1 MVEGLRRLLRRE
13 LDWPGP
19 TFVHP
24 KRSVIDLMIRY
35 LIPSLAFLAA
45 AVLLVGCE
53 GIADLDVPN
62 TNDPTRNA
70 IQGGEDLESLL
81 AGSTTQTFNVTVSD
95 WGPHMDLLAD
105 QTTSTNA
112 FRSFWDFAEEP
123 RLTLNPRTTYANPS
137 IFADPFSNLNSGQVG
152 ANRILEITEVDGESI
167 VTDDGEDITP
177 KLRAGAFL
185 TRGVARGYLGL
196 IYDQAYVTQADLQL
210 ENINASE
217 IETNSYSELIDA
229 AVSDLEQAITI
240 AENEDFTWDLL
251 IGNSYDSSEFEA
263 IAHSFAA
270 RFLMAEART
279 RQELDSY
286 STERLD
292 EVIRHAD
299 AGVGQSGP
307 LPSFS
312 PASTSGSF
320 LNQNAGW
327 STFVISG
334 PAGYLPIDV
343 KVSHLLDPS
352 YPVEYPT
359 ASGEVLPP
367 HETEDPRADYF
378 LYTEAF
384 GFLSA
389 ARNRSLFSNY
399 FRFRNGAANA
409 WFTLDNVAVSI
420 IPGSE
425 MQYLKAEANLLKGNK
440 SAAAQAL
447 ENSPFGTVPT
457 ELTNPLPSVSEGTFF
472 GTFPATGLA
481 AEREISS
488 DASTAEFVRALHT
501 EYSVEL
507 DLMSGIGAQWYF
519 MRRHNLLQEGT
530 PLHYPIPGEEL
541 EIIQKDFYTF
551 GGESRAGE
559 SGTAD
564 GSNSWRTFDERN
576 NIDSPVGYG
585 KNAKNVEPQ
594 TAPDDVE
601 VNRPARAKEH

>member
-1 MVEGLRRLLRRE
+1 M
-13 LDWPGP
+13 
-19 TFVHP
+19 T
-24 KRSVIDLMIRY
+24 RY
-35 LIPSLAFLAA
+35 LIPSLALLAA
-45 AVLLVGCE
+45 AVLFAGCE

-62 TNDPTRNA
+62 TNDPTRDA
-70 IQGGEDLESLL
+70 VQSGEDLESLL
-81 AGSTTQTFNVTVSD
+81 AGSTTQTFQVTVSD

-123 RLTLNPRTTYANPS
+123 RLALNPRTTYANPS
-137 IFADPFSNLNSGQVG
+137 IIADPFSNLNSGQVG
-152 ANRILEITEVDGESI
+152 ANQILKVTEVDGESI
-167 VTDDGEDITP
+167 VTEGGDEITQ

-196 IYDQAYVTQADLQL
+196 IYDQGYVTAADLDL
-210 ENINASE
+210 ANVNAAE

-229 AVSDLEQAITI
+229 AVSDLEQAISI
-240 AENEDFTWDLL
+240 AENNSFTWDLL
-251 IGNSYDSSEFEA
+251 LGNSYTATEFEA

-279 RQELDSY
+279 RQELNSY
-286 STERLD
+286 SPERLD
-292 EVIRHAD
+292 RIIAHAD
-299 AGVGQSGP
+299 AGVGGDGP

-312 PASTSGSF
+312 PSSTGGEF
-320 LNQNAGW
+320 YNQLADW

-334 PAGYLPIDV
+334 PAGYLPIDA
-343 KVSHLLDPS
+343 KISHLLDPS

-367 HETEDPRADYF
+367 HETEDPRANYF

-399 FRFRNGAANA
+399 FRLRNEGGND
-409 WFTLDNVAVSI
+409 WFNHDGVAVSI

-440 SAAAQAL
+440 GAAAQAL
-447 ENSPFGTVPT
+447 EDSPFGSVPT
-457 ELTNPLPSVSEGTFF
+457 ELTNPLPCERGDCFF
-472 GTFPATGLA
+472 GVVFEEGVFPATSFPAGK
-481 AEREISS
+481 EISS
-488 DASTAEFVRALHT
+488 SASMAEFVRALHT

-507 DLMSGIGAQWYF
+507 DLLGGVGNQWYF

-530 PLHYPIPGEEL
+530 ALHYPIPGEEL

-576 NIDSPVGYG
+576 NIGSSVGYSKDAKKVEG
-585 KNAKNVEPQ
+585 K
-594 TAPDDVE
+594 TAPDDID
-601 VNRPARAKEH
+601 VNRPARAEEH

>member
-1 MVEGLRRLLRRE
+1 
-13 LDWPGP
+13 
-19 TFVHP
+19 
-24 KRSVIDLMIRY
+24 

-45 AVLLVGCE
+45 AVLFAGCE

-62 TNDPTRNA
+62 TNDPTRDA
-70 IQGGEDLESLL
+70 VQGGEDLESLL
-81 AGSTTQTFNVTVSD
+81 AGSTTQTFQVTVTD

-123 RLTLNPRTTYANPS
+123 RLALNPRTTYANPA

-152 ANRILEITEVDGESI
+152 ANQILQITEVEGETITTGS
-167 VTDDGEDITP
+167 GEDITA
-177 KLRAGAFL
+177 KLRASAFL

-196 IYDQAYVTQADLQL
+196 IYNQGYITSPDLQL
-210 ENINASE
+210 ADINAAE

-229 AVSDLEQAITI
+229 AVSDLEQAISI
-240 AENEDFTWDLL
+240 AENNSFTWDLL
-251 IGNSYDSSEFEA
+251 LGNSYNTSEFEA

-279 RQELDSY
+279 RSELNNY
-286 STERLD
+286 STERLNQ
-292 EVIRHAD
+292 IIAHAD

-312 PASTSGSF
+312 PASTGNEF
-320 LNQNAGW
+320 YNQNADW
-327 STFVISG
+327 SSLLISG
-334 PAGYLPIDV
+334 PAGYLPMDV
-343 KVSHLLDPS
+343 KISHLLDPS

-359 ASGEVLPP
+359 TSGEILPP
-367 HETEDPRADYF
+367 HETSDPRASYF

-399 FRFRNGAANA
+399 FRLRNEGGNNWFNLDGA
-409 WFTLDNVAVSI
+409 AVSI
-420 IPGSE
+420 ITGSE

-440 SAAAQAL
+440 GAAAQAL
-447 ENSPFGTVPT
+447 ENSPFGSVPT
-457 ELTNPLPSVSEGTFF
+457 ELTNPLPSVRGDFSF
-472 GTFPATGLA
+472 GDAFEDGEFPQNGFA
-481 AEREISS
+481 AGKEISGS
-488 DASTAEFVRALHT
+488 ASMAEFVRALHT

-507 DLMSGIGAQWYF
+507 DLMAGVGAQWYF

-530 PLHYPIPGEEL
+530 ALHYPIPGEEL
-541 EIIQKDFYTF
+541 EIIQRDFYTF

-559 SGTAD
+559 SGTAA
-564 GSNSWRTFDERN
+564 GSNSWRTFDQRN
-576 NIDSPVGYG
+576 NINSSVGYS
-585 KNAKNVEPQ
+585 KDAASVERM
-594 TAPDDVE
+594 TAPDVDVQ
-601 VNRPARAKEH
+601 RPPRAENQ